1 MKYEQV
7 TDSVTLLKMNQG
19 SNIVCI
25 ALEDE
30 FNKILKENT
39 LYSLINPYIILINHK
54 TFFYKIKHWRLIMCL
69 IKEK

>member
-30 FNKILKENT
+30 FNKILKE
-39 LYSLINPYIILINHK
+39 
-54 TFFYKIKHWRLIMCL
+54 KIHI
-69 IKEK
+69 